1 MSRDIFFSN
10 VNPNV
15 QNELTA
21 RARSGRSRTNKDLQF
36 MLGKI
41 AKIQLTTILKIKDN
55 SGVEQEQMVYM
66 PSLVRETYIKRNG
79 VIYVDS
85 GTNLFLPSAKNGY
98 LSKRDIN
105 TSTEASIN
113 GEVYF
118 GDEIDLNVNP
128 DTDRTPF
135 FVQNMEISVG
145 DHSYGTLNT
154 ATFTIHI
161 PNLQDLD
168 LVDTM
173 FMVPGQEVRILVS
186 YPDEACLTYNNETRG
201 NLNPAIDELLL
212 RTLTDPEREAVLDW
226 SQQQRLHELFF
237 IGLTHSYDIQYN
249 TNFTADI
256 TVQLVGKSI
265 APSNVSLFI
274 NQENK
279 TADLGDV
286 EIDETTKDN
295 KEVVDKDTPAQSFFK
310 SLQTE
315 INNVITKDK
324 NGKDRKET
332 NSKLETDGVAK
343 NYLAMPEAKDAW
355 VVWGK
360 PFSRS
365 AKTYTYIT
373 LSYLVD
379 FINRQCLTRVGANFK
394 IIFLR
399 ELTSSTTYKHL
410 ISADPEIMF
419 FPGQSSYNFFIDWY
433 GASWVDGDD
442 TLAFG
447 GYLDANNNY
456 VYTYSPTTIFINI
469 DTVKSI
475 LEQVTTQQFKVSDFL
490 DELSKIVYDLS
501 GHAMDLKLL
510 THPDIATTSTS
521 LCWYDVNYTGETRAK
536 PYVITLSSAS
546 GSAVY
551 DFNLSAKLPENAG
564 TVLYLNNSTGA
575 DASDSNVAPYLSY
588 MYNKQKYF
596 ATSYDGY
603 SERTRII
610 NTKLSKHE
618 REKYKEKHERYLAHL
633 QNCKKAYTVGNPQ
646 TTINLQ
652 NALRKYV
659 QYPTENLDTSQQL
672 TSTILPY
679 EVTFTIDGLN
689 GFKFG
694 DIVHFDIL
702 PPKYKNSV
710 VFVIVSVTHN
720 ITSDGK
726 WSTTCRCQMKSNM
739 KV

>member
-1 MSRDIFFSN
+1 MSRDIFFSD

-15 QNELTA
+15 QRELTA
-21 RARSGRSRTNKDLQF
+21 RAKSGISRTNKDLQF
-36 MLGKI
+36 MLSKI
-41 AKIQLTTILKIKDN
+41 ATIDMSVQINAKRYDESGDN
-55 SGVEQEQMVYM
+55 FHTVYM
-66 PSLVRETYIKRNG
+66 PSLTPDPYKYG
-79 VIYVDS
+79 TQTP
-85 GTNLFLPSAKNGY
+85 TNLFLPTGNNGF
-98 LSKRDIN
+98 LSKNVIKT
-105 TSTEASIN
+105 TSYVDDNDRAE
-113 GEVYF
+113 
-118 GDEIDLNVNP
+118 
-128 DTDRTPF
+128 TDDPNERSNRTPF

-154 ATFTIHI
+154 ATFTIHV

-168 LVDTM
+168 LIDTM
-173 FMVPGQEVRILVS
+173 FMVPGQEVRIIVA
-186 YPDEACLTYNNETRG
+186 YPEEACITFTKNNFG
-201 NLNPAIDELLL
+201 NVNPIINELLL
-212 RTLTDPEREAVLDW
+212 KTLTDTEKIDTASWV
-226 SQQQRLHELFF
+226 QRQKLHELEFR
-237 IGLTHSYDIQYN
+237 GLTHSYDIQYN
-249 TNFTADI
+249 TDFTADI
-256 TVQLVGKSI
+256 TVQIVGKSI

-274 NQENK
+274 NQEKK
-279 TADLGDV
+279 TADLGLPV
-286 EIDETTKDN
+286 MTESSKNN
-295 KEVVDKDTPAQSFFK
+295 KEVVDTDTPAQSFFK

-324 NGKDRKET
+324 SGKDRKDT

-343 NYLAMPEAKDAW
+343 NYLAPDAKDAW

-360 PFSRS
+360 PFPKS

-379 FINRQCLTRVGANFK
+379 FINRQCLSRIGANFK

-399 ELTSSTTYKHL
+399 ELTSSNTYKHL

-419 FPGQSSYNFFIDWY
+419 FPGQSFYNENIRWY
-433 GASWVDGDD
+433 GDTTSWVDGDD
-442 TLAFG
+442 TLKFG
-447 GYLDANNNY
+447 GYLDEKNNY

-469 DTVKSI
+469 DMINTI
-475 LEQVTTQQFKVSDFL
+475 LQGAQQQFKISDFL
-490 DELSKIVYDLS
+490 NELSIIVYDLT
-501 GHAMDLKLL
+501 GHAMDLKLI

-521 LCWYDVNYTGETRAK
+521 LCWYDVNYTGETKAK
-536 PYVITLSSAS
+536 PYIITLSPTS

-596 ATSYDGY
+596 ATSRDGW
-603 SERTRII
+603 SERMKIS
-610 NTKLSKHE
+610 NTKVHPTE
-618 REKYKEKHERYLAHL
+618 QAKYKEKHEQYLSHL
-633 QNCKKAYTVGNPQ
+633 ENCKAAYTVGNPQ
-646 TTINLQ
+646 TAINLQ
-652 NALRKYV
+652 NALRKYI
-659 QYPTENLDTSQQL
+659 QYPTENLNTSQQL

-689 GFKFG
+689 GLKFG

-702 PPKYKNSV
+702 PNKYKNSV
-710 VFVIVSVTHN
+710 VFVITSVTHN

-726 WSTTCRCQMKSNM
+726 WSTSCRCQMKSNM